1 METSETTKEIY
12 QALQLL
18 SVKVPKVIK
27 TRTNDYLKSK
37 YADLSDVK
45 DAIFEALDECGLF
58 VLQSPTGNYGMF
70 TKIIHL
76 ESEEFISDTFYILP
90 KENNPQLA
98 GSIITYQRRY
108 ALVTMLGLVADDDD
122 DANAPSKPLES
133 KTDEQRI
140 NSCKTE
146 AELKKLWEDNP
157 EWHTQKMYKD
167 KVAYKKST
175 LKK

>member
-1 METSETTKEIY
+1 MQTSETNTEIY
-12 QALQLL
+12 KALQLL

-27 TRTNDYLKSK
+27 TRQNDFLKSK

-45 DAIFEALDECGLF
+45 DAIFGALDECGLF
-58 VLQSPTGNYGMF
+58 VIQSPTGNYSMH

-76 ESEEFISDTFYILP
+76 ESGEFVEDTFQILP

-122 DANAPSKPLES
+122 DANEVSKPLDS
-133 KTDEQRI
+133 KSDEKKI
-140 NSCKTE
+140 NDCKTLE
-146 AELKKLWEDNP
+146 ELKKVWEDNP
-157 EWHTQKMYKD
+157 EWHTNQLYCK
-167 KVAYKKST
+167 KVAFKKSKLT
-175 LKK
+175 